1 VITTLETK
9 LKTPSNK
16 PGIKVRLEWTP
27 ERDSI
32 PIWNE
37 ICAWSIEQFGLPGD
51 KFEWHPTEECM
62 EFYFYDE
69 RDAIQLMLR
78 WS

>member
-1 VITTLETK
+1 MITTINIK
-9 LKTPSNK
+9 SKTPLNK
-16 PGIKVRLEWTP
+16 PGIKVRLDWTP
-27 ERDSI
+27 GRNSI

-37 ICAWSIEQFGLPGD
+37 ICAWAIEQFGLPGE
-51 KFEWHPTEECM
+51 KFEWHPTEEHM
-62 EFYFYDE
+62 DFYFYDE